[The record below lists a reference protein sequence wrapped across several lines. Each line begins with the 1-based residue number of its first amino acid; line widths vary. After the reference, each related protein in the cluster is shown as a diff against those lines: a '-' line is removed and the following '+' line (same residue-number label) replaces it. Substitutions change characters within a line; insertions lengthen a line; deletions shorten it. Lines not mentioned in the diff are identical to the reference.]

1 VTATTYRLLRSA
13 PPPVSA
19 PLLDDAQRAV
29 VEHAGGPL
37 LVLAGPGTG
46 KTTTL
51 VEAVVAR
58 VERGLAPD
66 EVLVLTFSRK
76 AAEELRARI
85 TARLGRTVTS
95 PSASTFHAWCSA
107 LVRRYVPD
115 APRLLSEPEREI
127 RVRDLLLGNA
137 EGIGTRWPSSVA
149 PALRVR
155 SFAREVADLLDRA
168 RERGLTGT
176 ALARLGRSTGRA
188 EWVAAGEFLEEYLDV
203 LDARGEVDYAGLV
216 ALATAA
222 LTRSANLKE
231 VRDTYG
237 AVFVDEYQDTDPSQE
252 RLLRLVAGDGRDL
265 VVVGDPDQSIYAFR
279 GADVSAILEFPER
292 FRTLDG
298 RPAPMLALGVS
309 RRFDETTLAPS
320 RALAERLP
328 TPGLPAALRLAHR
341 AVRAVGPPGTPPEVR
356 LYPTVAEEVTA
367 VADMLRRAHLLDG
380 VPWRSMA
387 VLVRSGVRSIPVLR
401 RAFAMAGVPVSVAAD
416 EVPVARDPA
425 VAPLLLALRLADRRA
440 RGVASDEPPL
450 TPEEAEHLLVS
461 PLGRALP
468 SALRLL
474 GRRLRELDRAAGT
487 AFPRPSA
494 ELVRDALLD
503 GRDLSTVEEW
513 AAGPVRRVVGLL
525 DVAAAVLRE
534 GGTPE
539 DALWALWDASG
550 WGRRLETDS
559 MGTGTAARQADRDLD
574 AVLALFQAAARLEER
589 RPKGGVAALLDELE
603 HQEIPGSPVRE
614 RSASEEAV
622 RLLTA
627 HRSKG
632 LEWDVV
638 VVSGVQEGVWPD
650 LRQRS
655 TLLGADAVAPEPR
668 PAPSTGQLLA
678 EERRLLYVA
687 LTRAR
692 RRLLVTAVES
702 LDDSGERPSRFLDE
716 LGIAAVRGRARPA
729 TAPGTVAAPAVPGA
743 LAGPTNPTAPPG
755 TAAPATA
762 TPAAPDPA
770 DPASPASPSNP
781 SKADGDGASGTGRAG
796 AAADDHLGDGTL
808 SIASLVARLR
818 RAATDPATSD
828 ALRAAAARHL
838 ATLATAKGGD
848 GAALVPA
855 ADPDTWWGLR
865 APTAGTGPLHPPD
878 QPLLLSASAVAAH
891 ERCPL
896 RWFLEREVGATSGSD
911 AARGFGLVLHAV
923 VRLVSDGVLAP
934 DVDALL
940 ARLDRVWP
948 SLGFE
953 AAWHGEHERRE
964 AEAALRRFLRWHE
977 TRTREVAGSEQE
989 FRVQVGDVVLRGSA
1003 DRVEVDAGGAVHV
1016 VDFKTGRT
1024 ARTGADLAND
1034 PQLGVY
1040 QLAAREGA
1048 FAEAVGED
1056 APLGGA
1062 ELVWLR
1068 NERKGGVPQVQRQ
1081 EALGDDPW
1089 ADRMVERVA
1098 DSVRDERYPARPDDD
1113 CDRCPVRG
1121 ACPAHPAGGQ
1131 VVE

>member
-1 VTATTYRLLRSA
+1 MVSAASAAGSPEFATTYRLLRAA
-13 PPPVSA
+13 PPPVAA
-19 PLLDDAQRAV
+19 PALDDAQRAV
-29 VEHAGGPL
+29 VAHAGGPL

-51 VEAVVAR
+51 VEAVVDR
-58 VERGLAPD
+58 VERGLSP
-66 EVLVLTFSRK
+66 EQVLVLTFSRK
-76 AAEELRARI
+76 AAEELRGRI
-85 TARLGRTVTS
+85 TARLGRTVTA
-95 PSASTFHAWCSA
+95 PAASTFHAWCSA
-107 LVRRYVPD
+107 LVRHYVPD
-115 APRLLSEPEREI
+115 PPRLLSEPERE
-127 RVRDLLLGNA
+127 VRLADLLLGNA
-137 EGIGTRWPSSVA
+137 DGIGTRWPPSVA
-149 PALRVR
+149 QALRVR
-155 SFAREVADLLDRA
+155 GFAREVADLLDRA
-168 RERGLTGT
+168 RERGLSGV
-176 ALARLGRSTGRA
+176 ALSRLGRAEGRP

-216 ALATAA
+216 ALATAVLSRPA
-222 LTRSANLKE
+222 TLAE
-231 VRDTYG
+231 VRDRYR

-279 GADVSAILEFPER
+279 GADVSAILEFPAR
-292 FRTLDG
+292 FPTLEG
-298 RPAPMLALGVS
+298 RPAPQLALGVS
-309 RRFDETTLAPS
+309 RRFSAATHAPA
-320 RALAERLP
+320 RLLAERIP
-328 TPGLPAALRLAHR
+328 TPGLAASLRLAHR
-341 AVRAVGPPGTPPEVR
+341 AVRPVGPDGPAPELR
-356 LYPTVAEEVTA
+356 LYPTVADEVTA
-367 VADMLRRAHLLDG
+367 VADLLRRAHLLDG
-380 VPWRSMA
+380 VPWRAMA

-401 RAFAMAGVPVSVAAD
+401 RAFAMSGVPVTVATD

-425 VAPLLLALRLADRRA
+425 VAPLLLALRLAHRRA
-440 RGVASDEPPL
+440 HASDTKDPAAPDPL
-450 TPEEAEHLLVS
+450 APEEAEHLLLS

-468 SALRLL
+468 SGLRLL
-474 GRRLRELDRAAGT
+474 GRSLRELDRSSGT

-513 AAGPVRRVVGLL
+513 AAAPVRRLAALL
-525 DVAAAVLRE
+525 DAAAAVLAG

-539 DALWALWDASG
+539 DALWSLWDGSG
-550 WGRRLETDS
+550 WGRRLEHDAL
-559 MGTGTAARQADRDLD
+559 GTGTAARQADRDLD
-574 AVLALFQAAARLEER
+574 AILALFQAAARLEER
-589 RPKGGVAALLDELE
+589 RPRGGVPALLDELE
-603 HQEIPGSPVRE
+603 NQRIPAAPTEE
-614 RSASEEAV
+614 RAAADDAV

-655 TLLGADAVAPEPR
+655 SLLGADVVAPRPR
-668 PAPSTGQLLA
+668 EAPTTGSLLA

-692 RRLLVTAVES
+692 RRLVVTAVES

-716 LGIAAVRGRARPA
+716 LGLPPLRGRARA
-729 TAPGTVAAPAVPGA
+729 GEPGSG
-743 LAGPTNPTAPPG
+743 
-755 TAAPATA
+755 
-762 TPAAPDPA
+762 
-770 DPASPASPSNP
+770 
-781 SKADGDGASGTGRAG
+781 GTGP
-796 AAADDHLGDGTL
+796 DGTL
-808 SIASLVARLR
+808 SIGSLVARLR
-818 RAATDPATSD
+818 RAATDDTASP

-838 ATLATAKGGD
+838 ARLATARGGD

-855 ADPDTWWGLR
+855 AHPDTWWGLR
-865 APTAGTGPLHPPD
+865 GATEGTGPLHPRD
-878 QPLLLSASAVAAH
+878 EPLPLSASAVAAH
-891 ERCPL
+891 VRCPL

-923 VRLVSDGVLAP
+923 VRLVSDGLLVP
-934 DVDALL
+934 DLDALL
-940 ARLDRVWP
+940 ARLDTVWP

-964 AEAALRRFLRWHE
+964 AEAALRRFLAWHAA
-977 TRTREVAGSEQE
+977 RDRHVAGSEAE

-1003 DRVEVDAGGAVHV
+1003 DRVEVDADGAVHV

-1024 ARTGADLAND
+1024 ARSAADLAGD

-1040 QLAAREGA
+1040 QLAARAGA
-1048 FAEAVGED
+1048 FADAVGEE

-1081 EALGDDPW
+1081 EALPPGEDTW
-1089 ADRMVERVA
+1089 ADTMMSGVA
-1098 DSVRDERYPARPDDD
+1098 DSVRDERYAARPDDD